1 MALSQVIGD
10 LRKRGAEERPHD
22 LVRSQELR
30 ELKEAPLKSSEGTHP
45 DDTLI
50 STSGLQHH
58 EGTHFCYLRQWSWS
72 QLPLDTGTASRCCPL
87 SFLHKWASS
96 LLSHGP
102 KTTLQCF
109 QNG

>member
-1 MALSQVIGD
+1 MLEEGGPESVIGD
-10 LRKRGAEERPHD
+10 PRKRGAEERPRD

-58 EGTHFCYLRQWSWS
+58 EGTHFCYLRHPVGGAGHS
-72 QLPLDTGTASRCCPL
+72 CP
-87 SFLHKWASS
+87 
-96 LLSHGP
+96 
-102 KTTLQCF
+102 
-109 QNG
+109 